1 MAEQSNPDTVLG
13 VGGERSLEREYR
25 KGNWTLH
32 ETLVLISAKKM
43 DDDRRLN
50 RGTEREGRSRPAE
63 QRWKWVEDYCW
74 KNGCFRSQN
83 QCNDKW
89 DNLMR
94 DYKKVREYERRVSE
108 GGGVSYWKMEK
119 HERKERNLPTNLFPQ
134 IFEALIEVVER
145 RGAQRAPT
153 GLAVNKE
160 REVGTRMRSSIPSSS
175 VAPSLQQ
182 HISNPSLLL
191 SPCPSPP
198 VMQVPLATA
207 QALPSLGTL
216 FLIYYYNVTN
226 FFHWRFSGTW
236 QTGKGAESSDS
247 DGSEFSSSPTKR
259 RRRETSTSSD
269 TTYELCSAICKSAS
283 IIEKALLKCEEK
295 EEKRHRELMSF
306 EERKLKIEE
315 SKAEINLQAIS
326 GLTGAMNQ
334 LANSIFA
341 LVSEKNQTGPN

>member
-1 MAEQSNPDTVLG
+1 MMME

-43 DDDRRLN
+43 DDERRLN
-50 RGTEREGRSRPAE
+50 RGSEREGRSKPTE

-108 GGGVSYWKMEK
+108 GGGISYWKMEK

-145 RGAQRAPT
+145 RGFQRVPT

-160 REVGTRMRSSIPSSS
+160 REVGTPMSSSNPSSS
-175 VAPSLQQ
+175 VPPALQQ
-182 HISNPSLLL
+182 HKSNPSLLPL
-191 SPCPSPP
+191 PCPTPP
-198 VMQVPLATA
+198 VMHAPFSTD
-207 QALPSLGTL
+207 QALPPLG
-216 FLIYYYNVTN
+216 
-226 FFHWRFSGTW
+226 
-236 QTGKGAESSDS
+236 ADSSDS

-259 RRRETSTSSD
+259 RRMEETSTSSN
-269 TTYELCSAICKSAS
+269 TTHELRSAICKSAS
-283 IIEKALLKCEEK
+283 IIEKTLLECEEK
-295 EEKRHRELMSF
+295 EEKRQRELLSM

-326 GLTGAMNQ
+326 GLTGAINQ

-341 LVSEKNQTGPN
+341 LVSEKNQTGPK

>member
-1 MAEQSNPDTVLG
+1 MKFPMAEQSNPDMMME

-43 DDDRRLN
+43 DDERRLN
-50 RGTEREGRSRPAE
+50 RGSEREGRSKPTE

-108 GGGVSYWKMEK
+108 GGGISYWKMEK

-145 RGAQRAPT
+145 RGFQRVPT

-160 REVGTRMRSSIPSSS
+160 REVGTPMSSSNPSSS
-175 VAPSLQQ
+175 VPPALQQ
-182 HISNPSLLL
+182 HKSNPSLLPL
-191 SPCPSPP
+191 PCPTPP
-198 VMQVPLATA
+198 VMHAPFSTD
-207 QALPSLGTL
+207 QALPPL
-216 FLIYYYNVTN
+216 
-226 FFHWRFSGTW
+226 
-236 QTGKGAESSDS
+236 DS

-259 RRRETSTSSD
+259 RRMEETSTSSN
-269 TTYELCSAICKSAS
+269 TTHELRSAICKSAS
-283 IIEKALLKCEEK
+283 IIEKTLLECEEK
-295 EEKRHRELMSF
+295 EEKRQRELLSM

-326 GLTGAMNQ
+326 GLTGAINQ

-341 LVSEKNQTGPN
+341 LVSEKNQTGPK